1 MTFALPDLK
10 YSKTAFEGFL
20 SARTFDF
27 HHGRHFKTYVET
39 ANKLVAGSDYEGK
52 SLEEIVLTSSGPLFN
67 NAAQAFNHEFY
78 FNCLCPVQ
86 KEIPAALCALLAQN
100 FESVEAFKEKFAA
113 SAAGN
118 FGSGWTWLVQTG
130 PDQLKII
137 NTSNAQN
144 PMVDGFTP
152 LLTIDVWEHAYYL
165 DYQNRRA
172 DYAKEFLNR
181 VDWDFVAGNLK
192 Q

>member
-10 YSKTAFEGFL
+10 YSKTAFDGFL
-20 SARTFDF
+20 SANTFDF
-27 HHGRHFKTYVET
+27 HHGKHFKTYVET
-39 ANKLVAGSDYEGK
+39 TNKLVAGSDYEGK
-52 SLEEIVLTSSGPLFN
+52 SLADIMLTSSGPLFN

-78 FNCLCPVQ
+78 FNCLSPVQ
-86 KEIPAALCALLAQN
+86 KEIPAKLADLLTQN

-113 SAAGN
+113 SAVGN

-130 PDQLKII
+130 PNKLKIM

-144 PMVDGFTP
+144 PMVDGFTL

-172 DYAKEFLNR
+172 DYAKEFLNH
-181 VDWDFVAGNLK
+181 VDWDFVASNLK
-192 Q
+192 

>member
-10 YSKTAFEGFL
+10 YSKTPFDGFL
-20 SARTFDF
+20 SANTFDF
-27 HHGRHFKTYVET
+27 HHGKHFKTYVET
-39 ANKLVAGSDYEGK
+39 TNKLVAGSDYEGK
-52 SLEEIVLTSSGPLFN
+52 SLADIMLTSSGPLFN

-78 FNCLCPVQ
+78 FNCLSPVQ
-86 KEIPAALCALLAQN
+86 KEIPAKLADLLTQN

-113 SAAGN
+113 SAVGN

-130 PDQLKII
+130 PNKLKIM

-144 PMVDGFTP
+144 PMVDGFTL

-172 DYAKEFLNR
+172 DYAKEFLNH
-181 VDWDFVAGNLK
+181 VDWDFVASNLK
-192 Q
+192 